1 VKHSVANRLLNLFV
15 GDDLPNG
22 MSVRVKAHVEQCDA
36 CQSEVAL
43 LRGDQD
49 ALHAYGAGIEA
60 EPLAPE
66 MGERF
71 WFDIRRELRTSGLV
85 GEQATQRPAAA
96 AWWTG
101 ATLWRGL
108 AAAAVLVAGVMI
120 YGPFGEAPSEGP
132 MNVQRVEAPAVG
144 GALPVMET
152 HMGDDLGLERVR
164 TPETHR
170 GALEPIEPFSPVR
183 EQRLE
188 WQPGAREVHGF

>member
-1 VKHSVANRLLNLFV
+1 MKHSVANRLLNLFV

-22 MSVRVKAHVEQCDA
+22 VSVRVKAHVEQCDA

-71 WFDIRRELRTSGLV
+71 WLDIRRELRTSGMV

-120 YGPFGEAPSEGP
+120 YGPFGEAPSRACAHARNP
-132 MNVQRVEAPAVG
+132 PRRL
-144 GALPVMET
+144 GADRAFL
-152 HMGDDLGLERVR
+152 
-164 TPETHR
+164 
-170 GALEPIEPFSPVR
+170 A
-183 EQRLE
+183 
-188 WQPGAREVHGF
+188 GARAATRVAAGGPRGPRILSATWARHRP